1 MPVAPSLKRRQ
12 AESFPVL
19 LGDPYCYWKQTGSWL
34 GSVTVDLHLGVL
46 AAVTS
51 EIFLKDMLPKVL
63 ML

>member
-51 EIFLKDMLPKVL
+51 EIFLKDMLPKLL
-63 ML
+63 M

>member
-51 EIFLKDMLPKVL
+51 EIFLKDMLPKLL

>member
-1 MPVAPSLKRRQ
+1 MPVAHSLKRRQ

-19 LGDPYCYWKQTGSWL
+19 LGDPYCYWKQIGSWL
-34 GSVTVDLHLGVL
+34 GSATVDLHLGVL

-51 EIFLKDMLPKVL
+51 EILLKDMLHKLL

>member
-1 MPVAPSLKRRQ
+1 MPVAHSLKRRQ

-19 LGDPYCYWKQTGSWL
+19 LGDPYCSWKQIGFWL
-34 GSVTVDLHLGVL
+34 GSGTVDLHLGVL

-51 EIFLKDMLPKVL
+51 EILLKDMLHKLL